1 MPWAG
6 LPQVKA
12 ALPRMAV
19 LAGIWAGLTGL
30 LLAAGAVV
38 IHSAAITHF
47 DQHVT
52 RMVVDSRTTP
62 LNSAMKAVTW
72 LGSWVA
78 IVVAAVII
86 AVLVWTRRLPVL
98 ALDVAVLMRA
108 GETGGVQIG
117 KTCPGPRAAPASHPP
132 GSGSR
137 LLVSFQPCR
146 GGVPGVHGLG
156 LMPGCAG

>member
-1 MPWAG
+1 
-6 LPQVKA
+6 
-12 ALPRMAV
+12 
-19 LAGIWAGLTGL
+19 
-30 LLAAGAVV
+30 
-38 IHSAAITHF
+38 
-47 DQHVT
+47 
-52 RMVVDSRTTP
+52 
-62 LNSAMKAVTW
+62 MKAVAW

-78 IVVAAVII
+78 AVIV
-86 AVLVWTRRLPVL
+86 AVLVRTRRLPVL

-156 LMPGCAG
+156 LVPGCARRPPGGVDSGLAGRPAGHRGDRVLLGGQKPSRTTTMGIASWS